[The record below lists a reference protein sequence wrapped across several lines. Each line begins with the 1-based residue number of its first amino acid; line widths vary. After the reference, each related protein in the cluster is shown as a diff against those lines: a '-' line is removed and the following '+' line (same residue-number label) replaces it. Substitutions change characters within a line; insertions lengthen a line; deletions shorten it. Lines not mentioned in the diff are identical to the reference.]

1 MNSSITTESDPVDS
15 EPTIVAIA
23 TPRGEGGLS
32 VIRLSGANS
41 VAIAGALFVKG
52 NGLPLDDKIIPQ
64 KAYFGEVREDN
75 GTCIDEAILTWFKAP
90 KSYTAEDVVEI
101 CVHGGEFVS
110 LKVLQR
116 CLEEGAS
123 MAEPG
128 EFTRRAFVNGRIDL
142 SQAEA
147 VIDVIHSASDQALKT
162 ATSQLKGNLSK
173 TLSQLYDD
181 LIAVLS
187 QLSAAID
194 FPEDDLKFVQ
204 QAELLR
210 KIGAIQS
217 SITTLLGTYRQGK
230 IFREGA
236 RVLLIGKPNAGKSS
250 LMNALLDEERAI
262 VTPHS
267 GTTRDLLEERI
278 RIRDIHI
285 NLIDSAG
292 LRENP
297 EAIEEIG
304 IERTRKALEES
315 DLAVVLFDQ
324 SRPLDE
330 NDRLLISAANDKERI
345 AVLNKCD
352 LAEEIDRYE
361 IKEYLPKTVMI
372 SISATTH
379 QGLADLKDAIYEKV
393 ARSGNNSESVVI
405 SRERHRS
412 ALAQT
417 QVALD
422 RAKESVENQLS
433 EEFIA
438 VDVHMAMD
446 HLGGIVGKNFDEDLL
461 DQIFNEFCIGK

>member
-1 MNSSITTESDPVDS
+1 LDSFNHSDFDRP
-15 EPTIVAIA
+15 ETIAAIA

-32 VIRLSGANS
+32 VIRLSGPDS
-41 VAIAGALFVKG
+41 LAIARALFFLAKKG
-52 NGLPLDDKIIPQ
+52 KDIIPQ
-64 KAYFGEVREDN
+64 TAYFGEVREDN
-75 GTCIDEAILTWFKAP
+75 GSCIDEGILTWFKAP
-90 KSYTAEDVVEI
+90 KSYTAEDVVEV
-101 CVHGGEFVS
+101 CVHGGQHVS
-110 LKVLQR
+110 MKVLQR
-116 CLEEGAS
+116 CLEEGAR

-128 EFTRRAFVNGRIDL
+128 EFTRRAFINGRIDL
-142 SQAEA
+142 AQAEA

-162 ATSQLKGNLSK
+162 ATAQLKGRLSDK
-173 TLSQLYDD
+173 LSALYDEV
-181 LIAVLS
+181 LAVLS

-204 QAELLR
+204 QKELLR
-210 KIGAIQS
+210 RIESIQS
-217 SITTLLGTYRQGK
+217 GIDALLETYRQGK
-230 IFREGA
+230 IHREGA
-236 RVLLIGKPNAGKSS
+236 RVLLVGKPNVGKSC

-315 DLAVVLFDQ
+315 DLAILLFDQ

-330 NDRLLISAANDKERI
+330 NDRLLISAVSDKDRI

-352 LAEEIDRYE
+352 LEETIDRWE
-361 IKEYLPKTVMI
+361 IKDLLPKTVMI
-372 SISATTH
+372 SISATDH
-379 QGLADLKDAIYEKV
+379 LGLADLKDAIYERV
-393 ARSGNNSESVVI
+393 GRSGGKGESIVI
-405 SRERHRS
+405 SRERHRF
-412 ALAQT
+412 ALVKTREAME
-417 QVALD
+417 
-422 RAKESVENQLS
+422 RAKESIQNQLS

-438 VDVHMAMD
+438 VDVQMAMD
-446 HLGGIVGKNFDEDLL
+446 SLGGIVGKNFDEDLL
-461 DQIFNEFCIGK
+461 DQIFGEFCIGK

>member
-1 MNSSITTESDPVDS
+1 LESSIATGGSPGD
-15 EPTIVAIA
+15 TISAIA
-23 TPRGEGGLS
+23 TPKGEGGLS
-32 VIRLSGANS
+32 VIRLSGPDA
-41 VAIAGALFVKG
+41 VTIARALFVKA
-52 NGLPLDDKIIPQ
+52 NGKPLSEKMVPQ
-64 KAYFGEVREDN
+64 KAYFGELRSAE

-101 CVHGGEFVS
+101 CVHGGQYVS

-116 CLEEGAS
+116 TLEAGAR

-162 ATSQLKGNLSK
+162 ATAQLKGNLSK
-173 TLSQLYDD
+173 KLSDLYDD
-181 LIAVLS
+181 VLAVLS

-217 SITTLLGTYRQGK
+217 SITQLLGTYRQGK

-236 RVLLIGKPNAGKSS
+236 RVLLIGKPNVGKSS

-267 GTTRDLLEERI
+267 GTTRDLLEESI
-278 RIRDIHI
+278 RLRDIHI

-292 LRENP
+292 LRDNP

-304 IERTRKALEES
+304 IERARNALKEA

-330 NDRLLISAANDKERI
+330 SDRLLLCVVENKVRI
-345 AVLNKCD
+345 AVLNKTD
-352 LAEEIDRYE
+352 LPAKLDHSDLKQR
-361 IKEYLPKTVMI
+361 LAGTPLL
-372 SISATTH
+372 SISAKSLE
-379 QGLADLKDAIYEKV
+379 GLEALKDAIYEKV
-393 ARSGNNSESVVI
+393 AKGEHASESIVI

-417 QVALD
+417 LEALE
-422 RAKESVENQLS
+422 RARESVENQLS
-433 EEFIA
+433 EEFVA
-438 VDVHMAMD
+438 VDVQMAMD